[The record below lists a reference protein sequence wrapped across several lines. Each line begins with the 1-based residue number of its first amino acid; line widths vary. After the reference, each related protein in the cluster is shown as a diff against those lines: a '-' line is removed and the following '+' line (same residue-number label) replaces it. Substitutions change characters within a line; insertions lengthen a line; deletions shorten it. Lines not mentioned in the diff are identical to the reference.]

1 MTPEKQRIAIAE
13 ICGWK
18 FITMVTDVRDISHRF
33 LEGNDKFGKCGEIP
47 NYTSSLDA
55 MHEAEQVLSDKS
67 ISYVGYLE
75 DTTRYHLCTD
85 NLEIIK
91 WRFISATAA
100 QRAEAFLKTFGKW
113 ED

>member
-13 ICGWK
+13 ICGWSN
-18 FITMVTDVRDISHRF
+18 IHQ
-33 LEGNDKFGKCGEIP
+33 LENSNTLMGWWSGRPKASLVIP
-47 NYTSSLDA
+47 NYPCSLDA